1 MPRNVDKKYGNLKR
15 SPPSLGPLLCTVY
28 SNYDPTRQGLLQV
41 YASDSLDTNT
51 NNPQTYKVRRL
62 SPYFGQTI
70 GGGADDD
77 WGSYTSNPSSYG
89 QWQSPPDIGTE
100 VICIFIEGDDVG
112 YCLGAKQDP
121 NALTMIPAIGASE
134 QVTLNEGEG
143 QSYGGSTVLPVTN
156 INTKNPDLA
165 DTVDFLSAAKP
176 VHSYVASI
184 MQQQGILRDSYRG
197 PITSSANRES
207 TSRVGWGV
215 STPGRPIYEGGYTD
229 ETLVSELGVD
239 ANDVNQAN
247 YNVIAR
253 RGGHS
258 LVMDDGDIIGR
269 NQLIRLR
276 TALGHQILMSD
287 DGQMLSILHSNG
299 QTYIEL
305 GKEGTIDLYATNSV
319 NVRTQGDL
327 NLHADN
333 DLNLHAGRNVNV
345 KATQNMF
352 VDADNNYSQRVGND
366 HTSYALNNM
375 SFKSDNAI
383 GLLSANQLG
392 IESGMEILEN
402 APKIHMNGPSASLIP
417 GLVEPIEVKQHPDT
431 LFDKAVGW
439 ATALAQIDSI
449 TTRAPAHMP
458 WQYANQGV
466 DVTVESG
473 ADEALP
479 ATPDADISA
488 VNTVASEAGNAG
500 GMAPGVTP
508 ATSASVP
515 EVGAISGAIDKNATT
530 SVLGGIAT
538 AAAMSNNL
546 GGAVSKGTDIV
557 TSAAGVATAAIG
569 SFAQTPSQ
577 LSSGGVLKPGADTMV
592 NTLVSA
598 GKSVKQS
605 MPKSA
610 FSGKNGASNLDTL
623 VGSVSS
629 QAKSVVTNLQKGQT
643 ALTKIGAVTG
653 KEASTAIGG
662 IVAGTGTQMVGGLTG
677 AGGLADT
684 VSSTAA
690 VLSSGGLPPGG
701 GLSGANGTE
710 LLGSVTQG
718 AKSALAS
725 TLTGGTGGITKALD
739 ALNKAPDDFNITA
752 GFDADIGAAASS
764 FKSITATFKK
774 MPANVPV
781 DLEALAK
788 EAAASVTAAAE
799 GVTGTDLA
807 SFSVDTSIAD
817 NAISDATS
825 AVSALTGSPTSL
837 ANAGGLASAASIVS
851 TGASATTSAVVAS
864 GMAALP
870 GGQKIGGSLVDNA
883 KGSVNAI
890 ADGLGS
896 LSSEVGSIASDAFS
910 GGDPGAGIKDLFGE
924 ANSKLDGLTDTLSG
938 SLSPGASAALVSA
951 LASLTSGGGSTVTLP
966 TVALNTFGTR
976 ESLMGLVN
984 EVLGNPKVPR
994 PNLLGK
1000 IPAAALGAFAS
1011 LKALTKKL
1019 KTAQKAVASQEKQ
1032 IAAKQ
1037 ASYAEL
1043 VTSLPAGSPEIT
1055 EAKAQYEAAL
1065 NSPAYAAAVA
1075 EVKAVAEEIK
1085 QSTAPTVVDSSLNQF
1100 QDLENLIN
1108 TTADNQSAQVLNN
1121 QSTSNVTQAGI
1132 TPGLSQTVNILDD
1145 GLNTY
1150 SVIEAG
1156 EGQPVIPG
1164 AEEVVENTVEAVT
1177 GQVTDPTPP
1186 TDGAGSMG
1194 GFLQGDFGLGG
1205 NSGGGGEGGAG
1216 STNWK
1221 WDQTLSQWKLK

>member
-1 MPRNVDKKYGNLKR
+1 MPRNVDKKYGTLKR

-41 YASDSLDTNT
+41 YASDSLDTDT
-51 NNPQTYKVRRL
+51 NAPPTYKVRRL

-89 QWQSPPDIGTE
+89 QWQSPPDIGTQ
-100 VICIFIEGDDVG
+100 VVCIFIEGDDVG
-112 YCLGAKQDP
+112 YCLGAHQDP
-121 NALTMIPAIGASE
+121 NALTMIPAIGSSE

-156 INTKNPDLA
+156 INTNNPDLA

-333 DLNLHAGRNVNV
+333 DLNLHAGRNVNI

-392 IESGMEILEN
+392 IESGMEILET

-417 GLVEPIEVKQHPDT
+417 GIVEPIEVKQHPDT

-488 VNTVASEAGNAG
+488 VNKIASESGNANG
-500 GMAPGVTP
+500 AAPGVTP

-515 EVGAISGAIDKNATT
+515 EVGAISGAVDKNATT

-538 AAAMSNNL
+538 AAAVSDKL
-546 GGAVSKGTDIV
+546 GGAVSRGTDIV
-557 TSAAGVATAAIG
+557 TSAAGVATAAVG

-577 LSSGGVLKPGADTMV
+577 LAGGSILKPGADTMV

-598 GKSVKQS
+598 GKSVKQA

-610 FSGKNGASNLDTL
+610 FTGKNGASNLDTL
-623 VGSVSS
+623 VGSTST

-643 ALTKIGAVTG
+643 GLTKIGAITG

-662 IVAGTGTQMVGGLTG
+662 VVAGTGSQMVGTLTG

-690 VLSSGGLPPGG
+690 ALKGG
-701 GLSGANGTE
+701 GAGLGTAVGGGAD
-710 LLGSVTQG
+710 LLGSVAQG
-718 AKSALAS
+718 AKSTLAS

-739 ALNKAPDDFNITA
+739 ALNKAPDGFNITA
-752 GFDADIGAAASS
+752 GFDADIGASASS

-825 AVSALTGSPTSL
+825 AVSALTGSPTNL
-837 ANAGGLASAASIVS
+837 ANAGGLSSAASIVS
-851 TGASATTSAVVAS
+851 TGASASTAAVVAS
-864 GMAALP
+864 GMSALP

-890 ADGLGS
+890 ADGLGA

-910 GGDPGAGIKDLFGE
+910 GGDPGAGIKDLLGD
-924 ANSKLDGLTDTLSG
+924 ASSKLDGLTDTLSG

-951 LASLTSGGGSTVTLP
+951 LSSLTSGGGSTITLP

-984 EVLGNPKVPR
+984 QVLGNPKVPR

-1000 IPAAALGAFAS
+1000 IPSAALGAFAS

-1043 VTSLPAGSPEIT
+1043 VTSLPAGSPEIA
-1055 EAKAQYEAAL
+1055 EAKAQYETAL
-1065 NSPAYAAAVA
+1065 NSPAYAAAIA

-1085 QSTAPTVVDSSLNQF
+1085 QSTAPTVTDSSLNQF
-1100 QDLENLIN
+1100 QDLENLITETSN
-1108 TTADNQSAQVLNN
+1108 NQTAQVLNN
-1121 QSTSNVTQAGI
+1121 QSTSNATQASI
-1132 TPGLSQTVNILDD
+1132 TAQQTVNILDD

-1205 NSGGGGEGGAG
+1205 NSGGGGGEGNAG

-1221 WDQTLSQWKLK
+1221 WDNITQKWKLK

>member
-1 MPRNVDKKYGNLKR
+1 
-15 SPPSLGPLLCTVY
+15 
-28 SNYDPTRQGLLQV
+28 
-41 YASDSLDTNT
+41 
-51 NNPQTYKVRRL
+51 
-62 SPYFGQTI
+62 
-70 GGGADDD
+70 
-77 WGSYTSNPSSYG
+77 
-89 QWQSPPDIGTE
+89 
-100 VICIFIEGDDVG
+100 
-112 YCLGAKQDP
+112 
-121 NALTMIPAIGASE
+121 
-134 QVTLNEGEG
+134 
-143 QSYGGSTVLPVTN
+143 
-156 INTKNPDLA
+156 
-165 DTVDFLSAAKP
+165 
-176 VHSYVASI
+176 
-184 MQQQGILRDSYRG
+184 
-197 PITSSANRES
+197 
-207 TSRVGWGV
+207 
-215 STPGRPIYEGGYTD
+215 
-229 ETLVSELGVD
+229 
-239 ANDVNQAN
+239 
-247 YNVIAR
+247 
-253 RGGHS
+253 
-258 LVMDDGDIIGR
+258 
-269 NQLIRLR
+269 
-276 TALGHQILMSD
+276 MSD

-417 GLVEPIEVKQHPDT
+417 GIVEPIEVKQHPDT

-488 VNTVASEAGNAG
+488 INKAASEAGDAG
-500 GMAPGVTP
+500 GAAPGVTP

-538 AAAMSNNL
+538 AAAMSDNL

-557 TSAAGVATAAIG
+557 TSAAGVATAAVG

-598 GKSVKQS
+598 GKSVKQA

-623 VGSVSS
+623 VGSTST

-662 IVAGTGTQMVGGLTG
+662 IVAGTGSQMVGSLTG

-684 VSSTAA
+684 VSSTASA
-690 VLSSGGLPPGG
+690 LSGGGSGLGTVAGG
-701 GLSGANGTE
+701 GAD

-718 AKSALAS
+718 AKSTLAS

-739 ALNKAPDDFNITA
+739 ALNKAPDGFNITA
-752 GFDADIGAAASS
+752 GFDADIGASASS

-825 AVSALTGSPTSL
+825 AVSALTGSPTNL
-837 ANAGGLASAASIVS
+837 ANAGGLSSAASIVS
-851 TGASATTSAVVAS
+851 TGASASTAAVVAS
-864 GMAALP
+864 GMSGIP

-910 GGDPGAGIKDLFGE
+910 GGDPGAGIKDLLGD
-924 ANSKLDGLTDTLSG
+924 ASSKLDGITDTLSG

-984 EVLGNPKVPR
+984 QVLGNPKVPR

-1000 IPAAALGAFAS
+1000 IPSAALGAFAS

-1043 VTSLPAGSPEIT
+1043 VTSLPAGSPEIA

-1065 NSPAYAAAVA
+1065 NSPAYTAAKA

>member
-1 MPRNVDKKYGNLKR
+1 MPRNVDKKYGTLKR

-41 YASDSLDTNT
+41 YASDSLDTDT
-51 NNPQTYKVRRL
+51 NAPPTYKVRRL

-89 QWQSPPDIGTE
+89 QWQSPPDIGTQ
-100 VICIFIEGDDVG
+100 VVCIFIEGDDVG
-112 YCLGAKQDP
+112 YCLGAHQDP
-121 NALTMIPAIGASE
+121 NALTMIPAIGSSA

-197 PITSSANRES
+197 PITSSANREA

-239 ANDVNQAN
+239 PNDVNQAN
-247 YNVIAR
+247 YNIIAR

-333 DLNLHAGRNVNV
+333 DLNLHAGRNVNI

-392 IESGMEILEN
+392 IESGMEILET

-417 GLVEPIEVKQHPDT
+417 GIVEPIEVKQHPDT

-488 VNTVASEAGNAG
+488 INKAASEAGDAG
-500 GMAPGVTP
+500 GAAPGVTP

-538 AAAMSNNL
+538 AAAMSDNL

-557 TSAAGVATAAIG
+557 TSAAGVATAAVG

-598 GKSVKQS
+598 GKSVKQA

-623 VGSVSS
+623 VGSTST

-662 IVAGTGTQMVGGLTG
+662 IVAGTGSQMVGSLTG

-690 VLSSGGLPPGG
+690 ALTGG
-701 GLSGANGTE
+701 GSGLGTAVGGGAD

-718 AKSALAS
+718 AKSTLAS

-739 ALNKAPDDFNITA
+739 ALNKAPDGFNITA
-752 GFDADIGAAASS
+752 GFDADIGASASS

-851 TGASATTSAVVAS
+851 TGASATTAAVVAS
-864 GMAALP
+864 GMSALP

-890 ADGLGS
+890 ADGLGA

-910 GGDPGAGIKDLFGE
+910 GGDPGAGIKDLLGD
-924 ANSKLDGLTDTLSG
+924 ASSKLDGLTDTLSG

-951 LASLTSGGGSTVTLP
+951 LSSLTSGGGSTITLP

-1043 VTSLPAGSPEIT
+1043 VTSLPAGSPEIA

-1065 NSPAYAAAVA
+1065 NSPAYTAAKA

-1100 QDLENLIN
+1100 QDLENLITQTSN
-1108 TTADNQSAQVLNN
+1108 NQTAQVLNN
-1121 QSTSNVTQAGI
+1121 QSTSNATQASI
-1132 TPGLSQTVNILDD
+1132 TAQQTVYILDD
-1145 GLNTY
+1145 GLNKY

-1205 NSGGGGEGGAG
+1205 NSGGGGEGGIG
-1216 STNWK
+1216 GTNWK

>member
-1 MPRNVDKKYGNLKR
+1 MPRNVDKKYGTLKR

-41 YASDSLDTNT
+41 YASDSLDTDT
-51 NNPQTYKVRRL
+51 NAPPTYKVRRL
-62 SPYFGQTI
+62 SPYFGQTM

-89 QWQSPPDIGTE
+89 QWQSPPDIGTQ
-100 VICIFIEGDDVG
+100 VVCIFIEGDDVG
-112 YCLGAKQDP
+112 YCLGAHQDP
-121 NALTMIPAIGASE
+121 NALTMIPAIGSSE

-197 PITSSANRES
+197 PITSSANREA

-239 ANDVNQAN
+239 PNDVNQAN
-247 YNVIAR
+247 YNIIAR

-333 DLNLHAGRNVNV
+333 DLNLHAGRNVNI

-392 IESGMEILEN
+392 IESGMEILET

-417 GLVEPIEVKQHPDT
+417 GIVEPIEVKQHPDT

-479 ATPDADISA
+479 ATPDADVSA

-546 GGAVSKGTDIV
+546 GGAVSRGTDIV
-557 TSAAGVATAAIG
+557 TSAAGVATAAVG

-598 GKSVKQS
+598 GKSVKQA

-623 VGSVSS
+623 VGSVST

-788 EAAASVTAAAE
+788 EAASSVTAAAE

-807 SFSVDTSIAD
+807 SFSVDTSIAE

-851 TGASATTSAVVAS
+851 TGASATTAAVVAS
-864 GMAALP
+864 GMSGIP

-910 GGDPGAGIKDLFGE
+910 GGDPGAGIEDLLGS
-924 ANSKLDGLTDTLSG
+924 ASDKLGGITDTLSG

-984 EVLGNPKVPR
+984 QVLGNPKVPR

-1000 IPAAALGAFAS
+1000 IPSAALGAFAS

-1043 VTSLPAGSPEIT
+1043 VTSLPAGSPEIA

-1065 NSPAYAAAVA
+1065 NSPAYAAAIA

-1085 QSTAPTVVDSSLNQF
+1085 QSTAPTVTDSSLNQF
-1100 QDLENLIN
+1100 QDLENLITQTSN
-1108 TTADNQSAQVLNN
+1108 NQTAQVLNN
-1121 QSTSNVTQAGI
+1121 QSTSNATQAGI
-1132 TPGLSQTVNILDD
+1132 TAQQTVNILDD

-1205 NSGGGGEGGAG
+1205 NSGGGGGEGNAG

-1221 WDQTLSQWKLK
+1221 WDNITQTWKLK

>member
-1 MPRNVDKKYGNLKR
+1 MPRNVDKKYGTLKR

-41 YASDSLDTNT
+41 YASDSLDTDT
-51 NNPQTYKVRRL
+51 NSPPTYKVRRL

-89 QWQSPPDIGTE
+89 QWQSPPDIGTQ
-100 VICIFIEGDDVG
+100 VVCIFIEGDDVG
-112 YCLGAKQDP
+112 YCLGAHQDP
-121 NALTMIPAIGASE
+121 NALTMIPAIGSSA

-197 PITSSANRES
+197 PITSSANREA

-239 ANDVNQAN
+239 PNDVNQAN
-247 YNVIAR
+247 YNIIAR

-333 DLNLHAGRNVNV
+333 DLNLHAGRNVNI

-392 IESGMEILEN
+392 IESGMEILET

-417 GLVEPIEVKQHPDT
+417 GIVEPIEVKQHPDT

-488 VNTVASEAGNAG
+488 VNKIASESGNANG
-500 GMAPGVTP
+500 AAPGVTP

-538 AAAMSNNL
+538 AAAMSDKL
-546 GGAVSKGTDIV
+546 GGAVSWGKAIV
-557 TSAAGVATAAIG
+557 TSAAGVATAAVG

-577 LSSGGVLKPGADTMV
+577 LAGGSILKPGADTMV

-598 GKSVKQS
+598 GKSVKQA

-610 FSGKNGASNLDTL
+610 FTGKNGASNLDAL
-623 VGSVSS
+623 VGSTST

-662 IVAGTGTQMVGGLTG
+662 IVAGTGSQMVGSLTG
-677 AGGLADT
+677 AGSLADT

-690 VLSSGGLPPGG
+690 ALKGG
-701 GLSGANGTE
+701 GAGLGTAVGGGAE

-718 AKSALAS
+718 TKSALAS

-739 ALNKAPDDFNITA
+739 ALNKAPDGFNITA
-752 GFDADIGAAASS
+752 GFDADIGASASS

-788 EAAASVTAAAE
+788 EAASSVTAAAE

-807 SFSVDTSIAD
+807 SFSVDTSIAE

-851 TGASATTSAVVAS
+851 TGASATTAAVVAS
-864 GMAALP
+864 GMSGIP

-890 ADGLGS
+890 ADGLGA

-910 GGDPGAGIKDLFGE
+910 GGDPGAGIKDLLGS
-924 ANSKLDGLTDTLSG
+924 ASDKLDGLTDTLSG

-984 EVLGNPKVPR
+984 QVLGNPKIPR

-1000 IPAAALGAFAS
+1000 IPSAALGAFAS

-1055 EAKAQYEAAL
+1055 EAKAQYETAL
-1065 NSPAYAAAVA
+1065 NSPAYAAAIA

-1085 QSTAPTVVDSSLNQF
+1085 QSTAPTVTDSSLNQF
-1100 QDLENLIN
+1100 QDLENLITQTSN
-1108 TTADNQSAQVLNN
+1108 NQTAQVLNN
-1121 QSTSNVTQAGI
+1121 QSTSNATQASI
-1132 TPGLSQTVNILDD
+1132 TAQQTVNILDD

-1164 AEEVVENTVEAVT
+1164 AEKVVENTVEAVT

-1186 TDGAGSMG
+1186 TDGAGSVG

-1205 NSGGGGEGGAG
+1205 NSGGSGGEGNAG

-1221 WDQTLSQWKLK
+1221 WDNITQKWKLK

>member
-1 MPRNVDKKYGNLKR
+1 MPRNVDKKYGTLKR

-41 YASDSLDTNT
+41 YASDSLDTDT
-51 NNPQTYKVRRL
+51 NAPPTYKVRRL

-89 QWQSPPDIGTE
+89 QWQSPPDIGTQ
-100 VICIFIEGDDVG
+100 VVCIFIEGDDVG
-112 YCLGAKQDP
+112 YCLGAHQDP
-121 NALTMIPAIGASE
+121 NALTMIPAIGSSA

-197 PITSSANRES
+197 PITSSANREA

-239 ANDVNQAN
+239 PNDVNQAN
-247 YNVIAR
+247 YNIIAR

-333 DLNLHAGRNVNV
+333 DLNLHAGRNVNI

-392 IESGMEILEN
+392 IESGMEILET

-417 GLVEPIEVKQHPDT
+417 GIVEPIEVKQHPDT

-488 VNTVASEAGNAG
+488 INKAASEAGDAG
-500 GMAPGVTP
+500 GAAPGVTP

-538 AAAMSNNL
+538 AAAMSDNL

-557 TSAAGVATAAIG
+557 TSAAGVATAAVG

-598 GKSVKQS
+598 GKSVKQA

-623 VGSVSS
+623 VGSTST

-662 IVAGTGTQMVGGLTG
+662 IVAGTGSQMVGSLTG

-690 VLSSGGLPPGG
+690 ALTGG
-701 GLSGANGTE
+701 GSGLGTAVGGGAD

-718 AKSALAS
+718 AKSTLAS

-739 ALNKAPDDFNITA
+739 ALNKAPDGFNITA
-752 GFDADIGAAASS
+752 GFDADIGASASS

-851 TGASATTSAVVAS
+851 TGASATTAAVVAS
-864 GMAALP
+864 GMSALP

-890 ADGLGS
+890 ADGLGA

-910 GGDPGAGIKDLFGE
+910 GGDPGAGIKDLLGD
-924 ANSKLDGLTDTLSG
+924 ASSKLDGLTDTLSG

-951 LASLTSGGGSTVTLP
+951 LSSLTSGGGSTITLP

-1043 VTSLPAGSPEIT
+1043 VTSLPAGSPEIA

-1065 NSPAYAAAVA
+1065 NSPAYTAAKA

-1100 QDLENLIN
+1100 QDLENLITQTSN
-1108 TTADNQSAQVLNN
+1108 NQTAQVLNN
-1121 QSTSNVTQAGI
+1121 QSTSNATQASI
-1132 TPGLSQTVNILDD
+1132 TAQQTVNILDD

-1205 NSGGGGEGGAG
+1205 NSGGGGGEGDGG
-1216 STNWK
+1216 IGGTNWK